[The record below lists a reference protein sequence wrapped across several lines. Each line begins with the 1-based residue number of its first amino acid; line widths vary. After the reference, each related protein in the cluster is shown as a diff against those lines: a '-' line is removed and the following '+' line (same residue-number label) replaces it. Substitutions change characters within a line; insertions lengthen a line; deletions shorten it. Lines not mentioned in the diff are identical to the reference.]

1 MAHLRYNSN
10 ENKGITITL
19 KAGDLGLFDGIPLK
33 KINETKTKEVISQS
47 PIVSQDTFIKDLIV
61 ENKNNQE
68 EMETNAAVFSKIP
81 QNSEVIGATIQPLIT
96 SANVEIGGR
105 NFQVYFS
112 NKNNSGGT
120 KASVLKLYES
130 IGEGDEKQLKE
141 IDLSQTRVTF
151 KNIKESIDEILK
163 AAINLYQNGNTGP
176 LKTMYIDLPKKYG
189 KRDESGNDISKFW
202 GVDENGQT
210 YANIDYANIID
221 FVKIALETDRQYI
234 ATMPDNEAYKNA
246 MNTLIKFKNNENIN
260 LITMFS

>member
-105 NFQVYFS
+105 EFS
-112 NKNNSGGT
+112 
-120 KASVLKLYES
+120 S
-130 IGEGDEKQLKE
+130 I
-141 IDLSQTRVTF
+141 F
-151 KNIKESIDEILK
+151 
-163 AAINLYQNGNTGP
+163 
-176 LKTMYIDLPKKYG
+176 
-189 KRDESGNDISKFW
+189 F
-202 GVDENGQT
+202 
-210 YANIDYANIID
+210 
-221 FVKIALETDRQYI
+221 
-234 ATMPDNEAYKNA
+234 
-246 MNTLIKFKNNENIN
+246 
-260 LITMFS
+260 

>member
-10 ENKGITITL
+10 ENKGIIITL

-68 EMETNAAVFSKIP
+68 EMETNAAAFSKIP

-151 KNIKESIDEILK
+151 KNIKESIDEI
-163 AAINLYQNGNTGP
+163 
-176 LKTMYIDLPKKYG
+176 
-189 KRDESGNDISKFW
+189 
-202 GVDENGQT
+202 
-210 YANIDYANIID
+210 
-221 FVKIALETDRQYI
+221 
-234 ATMPDNEAYKNA
+234 
-246 MNTLIKFKNNENIN
+246 
-260 LITMFS
+260 